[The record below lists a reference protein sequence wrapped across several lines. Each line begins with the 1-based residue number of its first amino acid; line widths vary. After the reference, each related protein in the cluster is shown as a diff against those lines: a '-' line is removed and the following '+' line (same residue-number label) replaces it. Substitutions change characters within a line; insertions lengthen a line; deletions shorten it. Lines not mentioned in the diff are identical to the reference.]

1 VTPAARAIA
10 AVLYPFSLRMAMCLL
25 ALSLIHLRL
34 SSFSLLLSERDLALD
49 ASLFARYAASRR

>member
-1 VTPAARAIA
+1 MA

-34 SSFSLLLSERDLALD
+34 SSFSLLLSKRDLALD